1 MPKQSILGLVSTTQ
15 FEEILNKID
24 SRLYILGSG
33 NPNGVVAT
41 DEPGRQFFDSDA
53 GIFYKCLTTDGTI
66 SGTTWDP
73 LTPNLDQATEITAGA
88 AELASAAEVLAG
100 TDALR
105 IVTPLQLAN
114 YYMSKAGN
122 LSGIGSPA
130 AARTNLNLGSLS
142 TQNHNAVAFTGGTVD
157 GITIGGTTRAA
168 GSFSDLTAYSSPK
181 IRGDSGV
188 QKLTLVQTTAGV
200 NRWAWGGTNE
210 GEGGGNT
217 GTNFALFRFGDTGTL
232 LGTPL
237 SINRSTGA
245 WTMMGSGSVSGNW
258 AVTGS
263 WTATSLATAQQGLM
277 GPQTL
282 TKTPA
287 STSNWYRIGS
297 FPAANSGQDVELNI
311 MVTRPNGNCHHYFK
325 VKLAKTTRSAKLSS
339 ITCRFELLGIYTD
352 LHGVAN
358 IRVVPGG
365 ANAATF
371 LDVAFKDTSTY
382 IVNVVQRDMSA
393 GGAATKFVVDTSFTD
408 QGTAANGTSWDAMAY
423 MSITYDSDYGL
434 RDGNTYIGWAQ
445 MSAGFTAI
453 PFGQYSCQTTAPFTV
468 TLPANPQVGWWVQ
481 FRDHASTFDTNKL
494 TINRNGQKIMGL
506 AENMDVT
513 TPNAAFR
520 LVFAGATTGWRIS

>member
-73 LTPNLDQATEITAGA
+73 LTPNLDQATEITAGT

-210 GEGGGNT
+210 GEG
-217 GTNFALFRFGDTGTL
+217 
-232 LGTPL
+232 
-237 SINRSTGA
+237 
-245 WTMMGSGSVSGNW
+245 
-258 AVTGS
+258 
-263 WTATSLATAQQGLM
+263 
-277 GPQTL
+277 
-282 TKTPA
+282 
-287 STSNWYRIGS
+287 
-297 FPAANSGQDVELNI
+297 E
-311 MVTRPNGNCHHYFK
+311 
-325 VKLAKTTRSAKLSS
+325 
-339 ITCRFELLGIYTD
+339 
-352 LHGVAN
+352 
-358 IRVVPGG
+358 
-365 ANAATF
+365 
-371 LDVAFKDTSTY
+371 
-382 IVNVVQRDMSA
+382 
-393 GGAATKFVVDTSFTD
+393 
-408 QGTAANGTSWDAMAY
+408 
-423 MSITYDSDYGL
+423 
-434 RDGNTYIGWAQ
+434 
-445 MSAGFTAI
+445 
-453 PFGQYSCQTTAPFTV
+453 
-468 TLPANPQVGWWVQ
+468 
-481 FRDHASTFDTNKL
+481 
-494 TINRNGQKIMGL
+494 
-506 AENMDVT
+506 
-513 TPNAAFR
+513 
-520 LVFAGATTGWRIS
+520 